1 MSSSNSRFVKIEIST
16 NSSHPELLAGL
27 EAWLRLGLLTDA
39 QVKQISRQY
48 LTCPLPEVTVTAT
61 VPAAKSRNQSD
72 FAIPVAREAAT
83 HRTKATT
90 QEAPSRVN
98 LVLQSLMAELSVRW
112 LLFLGV
118 FMVVVSSG
126 LLAATQW
133 EKFPSFGQYGI
144 LLTYTL
150 IFWLVS
156 FWAGKQ
162 SNLQLTAQTL
172 QAVTLCLVPV
182 NFWAMDGFR
191 LWGNL
196 WEWLTVAIASITLT
210 GITILILNI
219 QRYRPNYLGLIN
231 YLGLSYLHWGWA
243 FSGFPLIAVYLGM
256 AVTSLATVY
265 TYRNWGSQEESGEV
279 NQLAITNSQRVTT
292 AVIYA
297 VAVLLIRAI
306 FLSKPPVE
314 ITELGLAIGICGWL
328 LAWLSQQRPN
338 PLSSAPPFSQ
348 VNWELL
354 GGFLLFL
361 GWLVS
366 VDKIPEQALAVSG
379 IGLWFFD
386 NRLKRFW
393 RKFDLA
399 AFLLVGFQAIW
410 LFWRLVP
417 DNIQQVLVNTAL
429 QLTGAESYSYTLLG
443 VVLFPYVIFIVGVT
457 NWLEKRQKPDLVKF
471 GEGIALILG
480 SVLTIIS
487 LLNPLL

>member
-1 MSSSNSRFVKIEIST
+1 MSCAPKRQRISFVYQGHDWVSICGSHLMSSSNSRFVKIEIT
-16 NSSHPELLAGL
+16 ANSSDPELLAGL

-48 LTCPLPEVTVTAT
+48 LTCSLPEVTATAT
-61 VPAAKSRNQSD
+61 VPSANSRNESD
-72 FAIPVAREAAT
+72 FVVPVTAKTAT
-83 HRTKATT
+83 HRTKVTT
-90 QEAPSRVN
+90 QEPPNRIN
-98 LVLQSLMAELSVRW
+98 QILQSLMAELSVRW

-133 EKFPSFGQYGI
+133 EKFPAFGQYGI

-182 NFWAMDGFR
+182 NFWAMDGFQ

-196 WEWLTVAIASITLT
+196 GEWLTVGIASVTLT
-210 GITILILNI
+210 GITILILKT
-219 QRYRPNYLGLIN
+219 QRYRPNYVGLIN
-231 YLGLSYLHWGWA
+231 YLGLSYLHWGW
-243 FSGFPLIAVYLGM
+243 GFFGFALIAVYLGI
-256 AVTSLATVY
+256 VGTSLATVY
-265 TYRNWGSQEESGEV
+265 TYRNGGRQEELGEI
-279 NQLAITNSQRVTT
+279 NQLTITNSQRVTT

-306 FLSKPPVE
+306 FLTRIPVN
-314 ITELGLAIGICGWL
+314 ITQLGLAIGICGWL

-338 PLSSAPPFSQ
+338 PLTSAPPFSQ
-348 VNWELL
+348 INWELL

-366 VDKIPEQALAVSG
+366 VNDFPGQALAVSG

-386 NRLKRFW
+386 QRLKRFW

-399 AFLLVGFQAIW
+399 AFLFVGFQLIW
-410 LFWRLVP
+410 LFWRLIP
-417 DNIQQVLVNTAL
+417 NNIQQSLVTTAI
-429 QLTGAESYSYTLLG
+429 QLTRAEGYSYTLLG
-443 VVLFPYVIFIVGVT
+443 VVL
-457 NWLEKRQKPDLVKF
+457 
-471 GEGIALILG
+471 
-480 SVLTIIS
+480 
-487 LLNPLL
+487 